1 MTPSHSLP
9 ITQALKPTME
19 PLQLIGRTA
28 LSCLL
33 PGVICILTEIS
44 REPKWCTFRP
54 CDRLWE
60 RDSRACP
67 LAHITSGTG
76 YGGNSSNTEQTL
88 SVRPVLS
95 TLPLTESHSQP
106 TDSRAIVLF
115 ARQRDLRL
123 EMGSDSLA
131 GAPGLKG
138 SCCPPPA
145 PGPFC
150 SAKVGCCWEQCSK
163 PGRAQE
169 RGQLRN
175 AGAVASGGP

>member
-67 LAHITSGTG
+67 LAHVALVMVGTVLTPSRPSLSG
-76 YGGNSSNTEQTL
+76 L
-88 SVRPVLS
+88 
-95 TLPLTESHSQP
+95 
-106 TDSRAIVLF
+106 
-115 ARQRDLRL
+115 
-123 EMGSDSLA
+123 
-131 GAPGLKG
+131 
-138 SCCPPPA
+138 C
-145 PGPFC
+145 
-150 SAKVGCCWEQCSK
+150 
-163 PGRAQE
+163 
-169 RGQLRN
+169 
-175 AGAVASGGP
+175 